1 MGLSISHNLA
11 NLDALM
17 QLPFANM
24 SICHLMLWLYNGS
37 NTKSLNDLNVL
48 VHNVLLSED
57 FKLRDLAGFD
67 AVKESKRLDNYKV
80 DPTSNLNTKDGW
92 ITATVPISLPCK
104 KVSYPS
110 EMDAPVYNVE
120 GMYYQKPL
128 NVIKAAFQESLA
140 ADFHIAPYKE
150 YWRP

>member
-1 MGLSISHNLA
+1 
-11 NLDALM
+11 M

-24 SICHLMLWLYNGS
+24 SICCLMMWFYNGS

-67 AVKESKRLDNYKV
+67 AAKESKRLDNYKA

-92 ITATVPISLPCK
+92 IKATVPISLPCE
-104 KVSYPS
+104 KVLYPS
-110 EMDAPVYNVE
+110 ETDAPIYNVE
-120 GMYYQKPL
+120 GMYY
-128 NVIKAAFQESLA
+128 
-140 ADFHIAPYKE
+140 
-150 YWRP
+150 